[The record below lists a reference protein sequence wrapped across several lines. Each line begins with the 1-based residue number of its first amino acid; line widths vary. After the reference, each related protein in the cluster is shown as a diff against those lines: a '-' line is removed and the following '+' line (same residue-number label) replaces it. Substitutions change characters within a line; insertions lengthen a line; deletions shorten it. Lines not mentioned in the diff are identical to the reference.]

1 MTRGGRASQLGLLA
15 AGALLALGAT
25 RSARAQPSGRSR
37 RESTQVPSPSLTA
50 HTLRTRLGIEVAE
63 ARLKDPNPEE
73 RQRGI
78 ERLSSIGTAQALD
91 LLLQVFETGGAARSA
106 QDRLIAVRALSSHVS
121 VPAVRDFLVRVMVGV
136 GSNPGRSEAIDGLI
150 ERAAALSLA
159 RAGDEASLAALGK
172 ALRQSGHVADTATDA
187 LLAFPPRDLSPIVR
201 DLRTPTRAMARLLGA
216 LGDLRALPALREIV
230 RSAPKDVRPDAALA
244 LAELGD
250 EETVELARHWL
261 KHETEPDFRVAAAR
275 ILLDFRAS
283 DAGSAAASLLGDE
296 RTREAGLAL
305 ANRVGL
311 PDATD
316 ALLRG
321 ARTRTGAER
330 SDWFA
335 ALGRAGSPSAL
346 SFLGGA
352 LSRRETSSFAA
363 LALAHSPAADAEV
376 VLEHALQDPKTRRAA
391 LRASLVRKVAL
402 DRTPRGFESALAELS
417 GSSARDPSDRAV
429 FAQASV
435 LSSPRRAAELVPHA
449 DLVELYAVARLAR
462 LPEVGRAL
470 AERLAIEPDAAA
482 REALSACLAAPEAA
496 ERVPSDVL
504 LTLLEA
510 GGIAAPLAARAL
522 SARDSRA
529 LRPKIT
535 SLLESDDPLL
545 RSHAALGLGDSREG
559 SALGVLER
567 AYRFE
572 TDETVRLA
580 IVLALG
586 ARREPARLRVLG
598 MARALDAAAAVRQA
612 AALALVG
619 ATVASDASGPESAWL
634 ELQLASPD
642 ASGGRL
648 SRGVLLITASGLALP
663 AFADPDGVLLLPGL
677 PRGSF
682 ELRLAAPTRTDDAA
696 RTEPL

>member
-1 MTRGGRASQLGLLA
+1 MTSRARGTRLARFAS
-15 AGALLALGAT
+15 GALLALAT
-25 RSARAQPSGRSR
+25 TRTADAQIGPRGRRGDARAPSA
-37 RESTQVPSPSLTA
+37 SLSA

-63 ARLKDPNPEE
+63 GLLKDANPEQ
-73 RQRGI
+73 RQRGF

-91 LLLQVFETGGAARSA
+91 LLLKVFETGGAARSA
-106 QDRLIAVRALSSHVS
+106 QDRLIAVRALSSHAS

-159 RAGDEASLAALGK
+159 RAGDDASLAALGK

-187 LLAFPPRDLSPIVR
+187 LLAFPPRNLSPIVS
-201 DLRTPTRAMARLLGA
+201 DLRTPSRPMARFLGA
-216 LGDLRALPALREIV
+216 LGDARALPALREIV
-230 RSAPKDVRPDAALA
+230 QSGPKDVRPDAARS

-275 ILLDFRAS
+275 ILLDFRTR
-283 DAGSAAASLLGDE
+283 DAGSATASLLADE

-305 ANRVGL
+305 ANLVGL
-311 PDATD
+311 PDASE

-321 ARTRTGAER
+321 ARAAAGAER

-335 ALGRAGSPSAL
+335 ALGRSGSPSAL

-352 LSRRETSSFAA
+352 LSARETSSLAA
-363 LALAHSPAADAEV
+363 LALALSPAADAEAI
-376 VLEHALQDPKTRRAA
+376 LERALRDPKTRRAA
-391 LRASLVRKVAL
+391 LRASMVQKVAL
-402 DRTPRGFESALAELS
+402 DRAPHGWDSALAALS
-417 GSSARDPSDRAV
+417 GSRDESDRAV
-429 FAQASV
+429 FTQASV
-435 LSSPRRAAELVPHA
+435 LFAPKRAAELVPHA
-449 DLVELYAVARLAR
+449 DRVELAAVSRLAR
-462 LPEVGRAL
+462 LPEVSRAL
-470 AERLAIEPDAAA
+470 AERLESEPNPAA
-482 REALSACLAAPEAA
+482 REALAACLASPVAA
-496 ERVPSDVL
+496 EQVPSDVL
-504 LTLLEA
+504 LALLDA

-522 SARDSRA
+522 SARDSRT

-572 TDETVRLA
+572 TDDSVRLA
-580 IVLALG
+580 IVIALG
-586 ARREPARLRVLG
+586 SRREPARFRVLET
-598 MARALDAAAAVRQA
+598 ARALDSAAAVRQA
-612 AALALVG
+612 AALALTG
-619 ATVASDASGPESAWL
+619 ASAPPDASGPHSAWL

-642 ASGGRL
+642 ATHGALR
-648 SRGVLLITASGLALP
+648 RGALLITASGLAIP
-663 AFADPDGVLLLPGL
+663 AFADPDGVLVLPGL
-677 PRGSF
+677 PSGSF
-682 ELRLAAPTRTDDAA
+682 ELRLAAEPRTDDAL
-696 RTEPL
+696 RTKPP